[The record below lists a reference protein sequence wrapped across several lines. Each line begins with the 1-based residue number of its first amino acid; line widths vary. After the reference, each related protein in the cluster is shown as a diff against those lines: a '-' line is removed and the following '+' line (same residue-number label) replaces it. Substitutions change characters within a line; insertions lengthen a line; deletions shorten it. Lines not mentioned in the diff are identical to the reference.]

1 VIDTFFTNQS
11 ALARLRQGPVAEFLD
26 DYAKSVH
33 DQGYARDS
41 IRIQLRLIAAFG
53 RWLQRRRIALR
64 DIDRGTLDNFLR
76 CHHRRLST
84 QNGDISTLQ
93 RFLAILRQKT
103 IVKQTPD
110 QAVEGMPMIDE
121 YKEYLSEHR
130 GLSQSTV
137 RYSAFFAKRFI
148 RENSIERVSQLS
160 NLAAS
165 DVTGFVQRHAQLYSR
180 TSARLMVTALRGF
193 FRYLHHNE
201 WISND
206 LAAAVPAVA
215 NWSMSSIPKF
225 LPPGAVQRVLKHC
238 HRRTS
243 SGRRDYAILILLARL
258 GLRGGEV
265 AGLKLEDI
273 DWNTSQISIH
283 GKGGSF
289 ARMPLPAD
297 VGEAIALY
305 LRRDRP
311 HCSSRSIFV
320 RNRAPFVG
328 FSSSTGIS
336 CLVRRALGRAG
347 VESAHKGAHVFRH
360 SLATELLRNGSSLD
374 DIGEVLRHQ
383 SPNTTAIYAKVDL
396 ASLRSIALPWLGGS
410 R

>member
-1 VIDTFFTNQS
+1 VIDKFFSHPST
-11 ALARLRQGPVAEFLD
+11 LARLRQGVVAEFLD
-26 DYAKSVH
+26 DYAKSLH
-33 DQGYARDS
+33 DQGYARES

-53 RWLQRRRIALR
+53 RWLQHKSIALQE
-64 DIDRGTLDNFLR
+64 IDRATVDNFLR
-76 CHHRRLST
+76 YHRRRLST
-84 QNGDISTLQ
+84 QNGEISTLQ

-103 IVKQTPD
+103 IVAQAPD
-110 QAVEGMPMIDE
+110 QEAESIPMIDS
-121 YKEYLSEHR
+121 YREYLSEYR
-130 GLSQSTV
+130 GLSRSTV
-137 RYSAFFAKRFI
+137 RYCVFFAKRFLS
-148 RENSIERVSQLS
+148 ENCIDGVSRLT
-160 NLAAS
+160 NLTVS
-165 DVTGFVQRHAQLYSR
+165 DVTGFVQRHAHQYSR
-180 TSARLMVTALRGF
+180 GSARLMVTALRGF

-206 LAAAVPAVA
+206 LSAAVPAVA

-225 LPPGAVQRVLKHC
+225 LPPGAVQRVLNRC
-238 HRRTS
+238 NRRTS
-243 SGRRDYAILILLARL
+243 SGRRDYAILMLLARL

-265 AGLKLEDI
+265 VGLKLGDI
-273 DWNTSQISIH
+273 DWSASQISIH
-283 GKGGSF
+283 GKGGSL
-289 ARMPLPAD
+289 ARLPLPAD

-311 HCSSRSIFV
+311 HCSCRTVFV

-336 CLVRRALGRAG
+336 GLVRRALTRAG
-347 VESAHKGAHVFRH
+347 IESVHKGAHVFRH
-360 SLATELLRNGSSLD
+360 TLATELLRGGSSLD

-396 ASLRSIALPWLGGS
+396 ASLRSIALPWLGA